1 MSKIPPQRI
10 SALFHVFKLFNS
22 NHVIY
27 NFIIYNLQISLFG
40 AKVRKIPLPLFL
52 SLKCCHNINKLL
64 KLSCLSLFLA
74 LVMADYSAFILG
86 GLPKQGQTLEEV
98 KDLLLNEIKK
108 LRAGESD
115 EKMLQTNINNFKLYE
130 LQSMESNE
138 GRADIFV
145 NSFIN
150 GTNWEDEVTAIDR
163 MAKLTK
169 EDISA
174 EA

>member
-1 MSKIPPQRI
+1 MG
-10 SALFHVFKLFNS
+10 L
-22 NHVIY
+22 
-27 NFIIYNLQISLFG
+27 
-40 AKVRKIPLPLFL
+40 
-52 SLKCCHNINKLL
+52 
-64 KLSCLSLFLA
+64 
-74 LVMADYSAFILG
+74 ADYSAFILG

-108 LRAGESD
+108 LRAGEFD
-115 EKMLQTNINNFKLYE
+115 EKMLQANINNFKLYE

-169 EDISA
+169 EDIVAFADKYDKTGDYPHRIQPGCGKSIPYLHTGECS
-174 EA
+174 EAHRTCIPRLQERYEPADSEIRYSGTL